1 MYEFDYH
8 KATSVDDALKSLGA
22 ADDGKLLAGGMTL
35 LPTMKQRLASP
46 DVLVDLAGIDG
57 IKGIRKEGDEIV
69 VGAMTTHAEVNLSA
83 LVQDEIPA
91 LAELAGLIGDPQVRN
106 RGTIGGSVAN
116 ADPSAD
122 YPAALVGLNATVK
135 TDSRSIAADEF
146 FVDLFETEL
155 EEDEIIVSV
164 SFPVPKRAAYMK
176 FPNPASR
183 YAVVG
188 TFVARLADDSIR
200 VAVTGAGGSVFRQ
213 SEMEA
218 ALVKSF
224 SADAIEGIS
233 VDADE
238 FNEDIHASAEYR
250 AHLVGV
256 MARRAVAKIT

>member
-35 LPTMKQRLASP
+35 LPTMKQRLAAP
-46 DVLVDLAGIDG
+46 DVLIDLAGIAD
-57 IKGIRKEGDEIV
+57 IKGIRKQGDQIV

-122 YPAALVGLNATVK
+122 YPAALVGLNATI
-135 TDSRSIAADEF
+135 TTNSRSIAADEF
-146 FVDLFETEL
+146 FIDLFETEL
-155 EEDEIIVSV
+155 EEEEIITSV
-164 SFPVPKRAAYMK
+164 SFPVPRRAAYMK

-183 YAVVG
+183 YAIVG
-188 TFVARLADDSIR
+188 AFVCELADDSIR
-200 VAVTGAGGSVFRQ
+200 VAITGAGGNVFRQ
-213 SEMEA
+213 TEMES
-218 ALVKSF
+218 ALAKNF
-224 SADAIEGIS
+224 AADAIEGIE
-233 VDADE
+233 VDADG
-238 FNEDIHASAEYR
+238 FNQDIHASAEYR

-256 MARRAVAKIT
+256 MARRAVAKIV